1 MLASMAFLRE
11 YELLDNSSSEWT
23 LIEYFYMD
31 SYDRVPALVL
41 RLSCPVLHLTLDKKR
56 YSVTST
62 IIVEEVARLFNLIEQ
77 PYWKHYV
84 RTNSQAH
91 RFRQDGLFDS

>member
-1 MLASMAFLRE
+1 MAFLRE
-11 YELLDNSSSEWT
+11 YDFLESSANEWT

-41 RLSCPVLHLTLDKKR
+41 RLSCPLLHFTIDKKR

-62 IIVEEVARLFNLIEQ
+62 IIVEEVSRILNLIDQ
-77 PYWKHYV
+77 PYWKHLV